1 MNEQLLGN
9 LDFPY
14 DGSELSGYAIM
25 VQGWAFST
33 DGKEPLIE
41 VYVDEIKISTTK
53 TGIAR
58 PDVSAAYPSATGIL
72 NSGFLHKVNLLHIED
87 GNHTVKV
94 IARCGD
100 QEKFLGKTNFVLHKK
115 MFTRKQEK
123 ILDMLVCPKDK
134 NTLRHE
140 NDFLQCTRCLKKYH
154 IKNGIPIMMSDI
166 EFQYV
171 SSNSY
176 SSKAIELIK
185 RHADGLVLNDGAGY
199 PHQQFENVIHLEVT
213 DLPST
218 NVVASGDELPFSD
231 ESIDAIISLAVIE
244 HLEDPFAYAKEIHR
258 VCKKGAEILIDSAFM
273 QPIHNYPQHYFNTTL
288 EGLKLLFKDFKLIH
302 ATVDEYQKPWITL
315 QWILN
320 SYLGGLEPGIRDKF
334 LNLKISELLEI
345 YKKEGAGS
353 EISKL
358 SEYTTEELAAG
369 VQFYGIKE

>member
-1 MNEQLLGN
+1 MNEKLHGN

-33 DGKEPLIE
+33 DGKEASIE
-41 VYVDEIKISTTK
+41 IYVDEIKIATTK
-53 TGIAR
+53 TGIPR
-58 PDVSAAYPSATGIL
+58 PDVVAAYPSVNGIL
-72 NSGFLHKVNLLHIED
+72 NSGFLHKVNLPYTVD

-94 IARCGD
+94 IARCD
-100 QEKFLGKTNFVLHKK
+100 NQEKFLGKTNFVLYKK

-123 ILDMLVCPKDK
+123 ILDLLVCPKDK
-134 NTLRHE
+134 NTLKHE
-140 NDFLQCTRCLKKYH
+140 KDFLQCTRCLKKYP
-154 IKNGIPIMMSDI
+154 IKNGIPIMISDI
-166 EFQYV
+166 DFQYV

-185 RHADGLVLNDGAGY
+185 RHANGLVLNDGAGY

-213 DLPST
+213 DLPSA
-218 NVVASGDELPFSD
+218 NVVASGNELPFPD

-244 HLEDPFAYAKEIHR
+244 HLENPFVYAKEIHR

-288 EGLKLLFKDFKLIH
+288 EGLKLLFKDFKLID

-320 SYLGGLEPGIRDKF
+320 SYLGGLESHNRDKF
-334 LNLKISELLEI
+334 LNLKISELLKI

-353 EISKL
+353 EMSKL
-358 SEYTTEELAAG
+358 SKYATEELAAG
-369 VQFYGIKE
+369 VQIYGIKE